1 MGAIPPHLGMLW
13 RHLFQCGNSRNA
25 NPQTAA
31 NFRLGRAHRVLL
43 SAMKQVFRIFFKA
56 QDTRPFLVLICLLVG
71 GVAETASIS
80 TLLPAVTAIAGGD
93 VAGSS
98 QLNAQIRSIVSM
110 LGITPDLGNLILLIV
125 GLMVFKSALSFGALS
140 YAGVSAARVSNALR
154 RNLIAAIFEARWRF
168 YADQSGGR
176 FANAISNDCTRAG
189 DAYVLASQ
197 IVSYSIQVA
206 SYAAA
211 AVLIDWRIAL
221 VGLLIGSAVA
231 LLMNT
236 LVRIS
241 RRAGFKQTDRTSDLT
256 VYMVDM
262 LNNIKPLKTMQRY
275 DALLVNLAKT
285 LRRLKRSLITREFA
299 RVGLLEGNDA
309 ILAAVMGAGAY
320 LAHNRLNTPLPELA
334 ISGVIFFQIIRC
346 LSRLQKF
353 LVVSAQVESAYV
365 RTEQLIALA
374 ESQKETA
381 GGTATPD
388 IGKSCRFENVSF
400 SHDRAV
406 VLRNVNIEFASRG
419 LTVLSGPS
427 GAGKTTIID
436 LLIGLYSPSSG
447 KIMIG
452 SRPIEQIDN
461 RAWRRKIG
469 YVPQELSLLHESV
482 RTNISLGDTSI
493 PDTDILTAIEK
504 AGASEFLRSLPDGLD
519 TNVGEMGG
527 KLSGGQRQR
536 ISLARAL
543 VGNPAV
549 LILDEVTSALDP
561 ATEAEIIKN
570 IAALGG
576 DYTIIAITHRPAW
589 TDVAD
594 RLYHVS
600 RGKVTK
606 AKTSRGVPRS
616 SGKRKANV

>member
-1 MGAIPPHLGMLW
+1 
-13 RHLFQCGNSRNA
+13 
-25 NPQTAA
+25 
-31 NFRLGRAHRVLL
+31 
-43 SAMKQVFRIFFKA
+43 MKQVFRIYFKA
-56 QDTRPFLVLICLLVG
+56 EDTRPFLVLLCLLIG
-71 GVAETASIS
+71 GVAEAASIS
-80 TLLPAVTAIAGGD
+80 TLLPAITSIAGGD

-98 QLNAQIRSIVSM
+98 YLNAQIRSIVSA

-125 GLMVFKSALSFGALS
+125 GLMVFKSAVSFGALS

-154 RNLIAAIFEARWRF
+154 RKLIAAIFEARWLF
-168 YADQSGGR
+168 YADQSGGQ

-189 DAYVLASQ
+189 DAYIIACR
-197 IVSYSIQVA
+197 IVAYSVQAA
-206 SYAAA
+206 SYAVVALL
-211 AVLIDWRIAL
+211 VDWRIAL
-221 VGLLIGSAVA
+221 VGLLTGSAVA

-236 LVRIS
+236 LVRVT

-275 DALLVNLAKT
+275 DALLGNLART
-285 LRRLKRSLITREFA
+285 LKRLKRTLITREFA
-299 RVGLLEGNDA
+299 RSGLNEGSDA
-309 ILAAVMGAGAY
+309 IIAVVLGVGIY
-320 LAHNRLNTPLPELA
+320 LAHNKLNTPLPELT
-334 ISGVIFFQIIRC
+334 ISGMIFFQIIQTF
-346 LSRLQKF
+346 SKLQKF
-353 LVVSAQVESAYV
+353 AVLSAQVESAYI

-374 ESQKETA
+374 ENQKEPA

-400 SHDRAV
+400 SHDRTV
-406 VLRNVNIEFASRG
+406 VLRQVNIEFASRG

-452 SRPIEQIDN
+452 SRPIEEIDTKE
-461 RAWRRKIG
+461 WRKRIG

-482 RTNISLGDTSI
+482 RTNISLGDASI
-493 PDTDILTAIEK
+493 SDADILNAIEK
-504 AGASEFLRSLPDGLD
+504 AGAGEFLRSLPDGLD

-561 ATEAEIIKN
+561 ATEAEIIRN

-589 TDVAD
+589 TEVAD
-594 RLYHVS
+594 NLYHVS
-600 RGKVTK
+600 RGQVTK
-606 AKTSRGVPRS
+606 AKTSGKTKS
-616 SGKRKANV
+616 STRKRKAFAAKTH